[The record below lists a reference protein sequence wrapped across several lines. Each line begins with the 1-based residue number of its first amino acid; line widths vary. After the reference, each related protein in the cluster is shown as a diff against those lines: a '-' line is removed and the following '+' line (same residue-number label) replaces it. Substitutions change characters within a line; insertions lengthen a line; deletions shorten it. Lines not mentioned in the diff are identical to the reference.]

1 MVLDL
6 EYLLLSKFLF
16 LGHIWPLTEGI
27 RVLETDADQ
36 KKAQLHNTDEDTNPN
51 SVDISEATD
60 FDFIRDR
67 LTRTFNAL
75 HSTAGSCFSIVAV
88 RSSSA
93 NLFSELQAW
102 TMIGWCKDHETSQ

>member
-51 SVDISEATD
+51 SVDIS
-60 FDFIRDR
+60 
-67 LTRTFNAL
+67 
-75 HSTAGSCFSIVAV
+75 
-88 RSSSA
+88 
-93 NLFSELQAW
+93 
-102 TMIGWCKDHETSQ
+102 